1 MKYQSEKA
9 PYDALDTKYENDI
22 LTLLD
27 KGIDENRQNLV
38 IVTPALKQEVEE
50 IVGDY
55 KIGLNGEF

>member
-9 PYDALDTKYENDI
+9 PYDVLDTKYENDI
-22 LTLLD
+22 LTFLD
-27 KGIDENRQNLV
+27 KDIDENRQNLV

-55 KIGLNGEF
+55 KIYLNGEF

>member
-1 MKYQSEKA
+1 MKHQSEKA
-9 PYDALDTKYENDI
+9 PYDVLDIKYENDI

-27 KGIDENRQNLV
+27 KDIDENRQNLV

-55 KIGLNGEF
+55 KIYLNGEF

>member
-1 MKYQSEKA
+1 MKHQSEKA
-9 PYDALDTKYENDI
+9 PYDVLDTKYENDI

-27 KGIDENRQNLV
+27 KDIAENRQNLV

-55 KIGLNGEF
+55 KIDLNGEF